1 MRDYNNL
8 IRSICEE
15 CGIKLT
21 LLTDTWVK
29 VLEKDTFEKLELLYL
44 NEN

>member
-21 LLTDTWVK
+21 LLANTWVK
-29 VLEKDTFEKLELLYL
+29 VLEKDNRVHYIVGYKFDF
-44 NEN
+44 